1 MRSRPMTPVRPLWWL
16 LWCSCCCCC
25 FSAELPVTAS
35 DVQVTTLPSSSSDA
49 APTTI
54 FAEAT
59 TESLPSSTP
68 KTPTTTDSPVTN
80 DTTEATSTQ
89 ETTGVRQN
97 QIQIQVCV
105 LYFICIETAT
115 EDPLRQRVA
124 TASPT
129 TTSTTVKPVPKLSNV
144 SAPCSERLGTFM
156 RRMLRGFPSR
166 LPELWEF
173 RRRRFLRAAVV
184 GGLPQLAVERMQV
197 NCNLSS
203 AHTTWN
209 VRLRAQLDG
218 ICNLGITGLPRM
230 YLRFTGPVVA
240 NARFGASLSDD
251 SKPQLDELQILS
263 ADVQEIHY
271 QSVLGFEQPFVER
284 ASKYLLQRALREEV
298 LGPLREAI
306 NAEIENPSPDPPATT
321 EDTTF
326 P

>member
-1 MRSRPMTPVRPLWWL
+1 MRRRPPGGVKRPRTPERPSYGDTPLPELYAQDAVPADDTDALLTIYMVVRL
-16 LWCSCCCCC
+16 LCQRR
-25 FSAELPVTAS
+25 FDHRGAPEPIPDPVAT
-35 DVQVTTLPSSSSDA
+35 V
-49 APTTI
+49 
-54 FAEAT
+54 AT
-59 TESLPSSTP
+59 T
-68 KTPTTTDSPVTN
+68 TTTP
-80 DTTEATSTQ
+80 A
-89 ETTGVRQN
+89 
-97 QIQIQVCV
+97 
-105 LYFICIETAT
+105 
-115 EDPLRQRVA
+115 
-124 TASPT
+124 
-129 TTSTTVKPVPKLSNV
+129 PKLSNV

-156 RRMLRGFPSR
+156 GRVLRGFPSR

-184 GGLPQLAVERMQV
+184 GGLPQLGVERMQV

-203 AHTTWN
+203 AHTTWD
-209 VRLRAQLDG
+209 VKLRAQLDG

-240 NARFGASLSDD
+240 KARFAAPLSDD
-251 SKPQLDELQILS
+251 SKPTLEDLQILS

-306 NAEIENPSPDPPATT
+306 KAEIENPSPEPPTT
-321 EDTTF
+321 TDDIDL

>member
-1 MRSRPMTPVRPLWWL
+1 MRSRPMTLTLCLRFIWW
-16 LWCSCCCCC
+16 CGCCV
-25 FSAELPVTAS
+25 SVAL
-35 DVQVTTLPSSSSDA
+35 
-49 APTTI
+49 
-54 FAEAT
+54 T
-59 TESLPSSTP
+59 TES
-68 KTPTTTDSPVTN
+68 PVTES
-80 DTTEATSTQ
+80 DVLLTTPAKSSSQ
-89 ETTGVRQN
+89 DV
-97 QIQIQVCV
+97 
-105 LYFICIETAT
+105 
-115 EDPLRQRVA
+115 
-124 TASPT
+124 PT
-129 TTSTTVKPVPKLSNV
+129 TTSAQPTTESRLPSTEKKSTTTDVLIKNDTNDRPPPETTVATVATTTTTPAPKLSNV

-156 RRMLRGFPSR
+156 GRVLRGFPSR

-184 GGLPQLAVERMQV
+184 GGLPQLGVERMQV

-203 AHTTWN
+203 AHTTWD
-209 VRLRAQLDG
+209 VKLRAQLDG

-240 NARFGASLSDD
+240 KARFAAPLSDD
-251 SKPQLDELQILS
+251 SKPTLEDLQILS

-306 NAEIENPSPDPPATT
+306 NAEIENPSPEPPTT
-321 EDTTF
+321 TDDIDL

>member
-1 MRSRPMTPVRPLWWL
+1 MRSRPMTPVLPLWWL

-35 DVQVTTLPSSSSDA
+35 DVQVTTLPSSSSEA

-59 TESLPSSTP
+59 TEPLPSSTP

-89 ETTGVRQN
+89 ETT
-97 QIQIQVCV
+97 
-105 LYFICIETAT
+105 
-115 EDPLRQRVA
+115 VA
-124 TASPT
+124 TAAPT

-240 NARFGASLSDD
+240 NARFGAALSDD